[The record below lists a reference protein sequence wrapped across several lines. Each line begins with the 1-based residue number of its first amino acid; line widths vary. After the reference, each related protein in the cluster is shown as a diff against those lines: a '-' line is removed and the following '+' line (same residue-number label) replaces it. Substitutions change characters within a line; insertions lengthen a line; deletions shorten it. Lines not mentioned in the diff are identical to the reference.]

1 MAKRESRREILKGI
15 VKLAGVGG
23 VVFASR
29 LAGAKSGAKKKKSD
43 AREDFFFL
51 QLSDTHWGYS
61 GVSNPKADVTLPT
74 AIEAVNAAGAA
85 PDFIVFTGDL
95 THTTDDG
102 AVRRQRLT
110 EFKKLT
116 AKLSVKSLHFLPG
129 EHDAAKDAGA
139 AYQELFGPTHYT
151 FDHKGVH
158 FIALDNVSDP
168 AGAVG
173 DAQIDWLNADLKKT
187 SPDTPVVVLTH
198 RPLFDLYP
206 QWEWATKDGAKVV
219 DVLLPRKNVTVFYGH
234 IHQEHHHET
243 EHIAHHAARSLVFA
257 LPAPGSVPKKAPLPW
272 NDATPFAGLGYR
284 RIDERGSDGS
294 LKLVEL
300 PVRA

>member
-1 MAKRESRREILKGI
+1 MPIQGNRRDVLK
-15 VKLAGVGG
+15 LMGVGG

-29 LAGAKSGAKKKKSD
+29 LAGA
-43 AREDFFFL
+43 ARKTNRKTDVHEDFFFL

-61 GVSNPKADVTLPT
+61 GVSNPQADVTLPT
-74 AIEAVNAAGAA
+74 AIATINAAGAR
-85 PDFIVFTGDL
+85 PDFVVFTGDL
-95 THTTDDG
+95 THTTDDA
-102 AVRRQRLT
+102 AVRRERLAG
-110 EFKKLT
+110 FKKLAAGLQVET
-116 AKLSVKSLHFLPG
+116 TRFLPG

-173 DAQIDWLNADLKKT
+173 AAQIDWLAADLAKT
-187 SPDTPVVVLTH
+187 SPSTPVVVLTH

-206 QWEWATKDGAKVV
+206 QWEWSTKDGAKVI

-243 EHIAHHAARSLVFA
+243 EHISHHAARSLVFA
-257 LPAPGSVPKKAPLPW
+257 LPAPGSVPKKVPLTFDPAAP
-272 NDATPFAGLGYR
+272 FKGLGYR
-284 RIDERGSDGS
+284 RVDERAAGDAAR
-294 LKLVEL
+294 LTEL
-300 PVRA
+300 PVQA